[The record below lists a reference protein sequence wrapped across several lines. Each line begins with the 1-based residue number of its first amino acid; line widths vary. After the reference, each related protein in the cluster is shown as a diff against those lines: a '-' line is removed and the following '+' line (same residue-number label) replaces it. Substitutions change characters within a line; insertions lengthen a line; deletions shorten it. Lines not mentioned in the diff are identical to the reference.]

1 MMSKLGVLLTICL
14 LLFSLIAV
22 PLDGDQH
29 ADQPAEFCRATFYLK
44 SIPYLCL
51 SNGVAMRTNAAV
63 HAGLVVGGDQLC
75 YRGLIKCIM
84 NK

>member
-22 PLDGDQH
+22 PLDGDQ
-29 ADQPAEFCRATFYLK
+29 
-44 SIPYLCL
+44 CL
-51 SNGVAMRTNAAV
+51 SNGVAMRTNATV